1 MLLVIDDAWSL
12 ESAQVLCIADY
23 GCHLLTTRNKAIAK
37 AFDERNQAAP
47 VMPLDQPA
55 SCELLALLAPEAFSA
70 DERAARAL
78 ATAVD
83 GLLGKGVS
91 VMRDRGRP
99 IDSELAPT
107 VLVTIHP
114 SAVLRARD
122 DRDAMF
128 DGLVKDLRVAAKA
141 LATSAA

>member
-1 MLLVIDDAWSL
+1 V
-12 ESAQVLCIADY
+12 
-23 GCHLLTTRNKAIAK
+23 
-37 AFDERNQAAP
+37 
-47 VMPLDQPA
+47 
-55 SCELLALLAPEAFSA
+55 ALG
-70 DERAARAL
+70 

-99 IDSELAPT
+99 IESELAPT

-122 DRDAMF
+122 EHDAML
-128 DGLVKDLRVAAKA
+128 DGLVADLRVAAQA
-141 LATSAA
+141 LAAAA